1 MDKGMTPTNRRFF
14 VISTHVVKAFYIF
27 SKHYIGFF
35 TNYLRFLGRVE
46 NGSDEQ
52 RLAFGL
58 LLGGTWGT
66 TVALFIHTLKFK
78 GYISARVGALA
89 YEASFPWM
97 GYYFFRLAGSMK
109 ANWDVAL
116 VATLGAALNFATT
129 RRRPIWHC
137 YQVIVMILMATHVY
151 SREWGFESPF
161 QSLRCSSFTQHAFQ
175 SLSPMGAIE
184 ISPAVRWLEVLKGM
198 AKRSNFTETLDL

>member
-1 MDKGMTPTNRRFF
+1 MNLDFYAKNTL
-14 VISTHVVKAFYIF
+14 VIKTFYNF
-27 SKHYIGFF
+27 AKHYIGFF

-151 SREWGFESPF
+151 SREWGFESPL
-161 QSLRCSSFTQHAFQ
+161 QSLRCSSFTQHVFQ